1 MSERAYTDEELFG
14 EEQPDGYFPVARSIQ
29 TNAWLSELALVFG
42 PMALANAAV
51 PRPYNVATGLL
62 ILLAYFWHLDHI
74 SRPGPRNGL
83 TIGAYL
89 QYIRLVGND
98 GGPIPRYLM
107 LVRRSPAL
115 LMLVVWEIMIIAVA
129 AFGGAPSVDM
139 TFVEALTVYL
149 IPMATAVVASIVLLT
164 QALIRRDLLT
174 DHTSKL
180 PQRFI
185 DAALI
190 KAHDE
195 YGTWTGLMLFPWAR
209 RHHTFKANRRAP
221 RPQKAK

>member
-1 MSERAYTDEELFG
+1 MSERTYTDEELFG
-14 EEQPDGYFPVARSIQ
+14 EEQPEGYSPVARSIQ

-42 PMALANAAV
+42 PMALAHPIV
-51 PRPYNVATGLL
+51 PRPFNVATGLL
-62 ILLAYFWHLDHI
+62 IILAYAWHLDRV
-74 SRPGPRNGL
+74 SRPGPQNGV

-89 QYIRLVGND
+89 QSIRLVGND
-98 GGPIPRYLM
+98 GGPIPRHLM

-129 AFGGAPSVDM
+129 AFGGAPGSDM
-139 TFVEALTVYL
+139 TFLEALTVYL
-149 IPMATAVVASIVLLT
+149 LPMAAAVVASIVLLT

-174 DHTSKL
+174 SHTSRL

-190 KAHDE
+190 KAHDQH
-195 YGTWTGLMLFPWAR
+195 GTWTGLMAFPWAR
-209 RHHTFKANRRAP
+209 RHHTFKANRR
-221 RPQKAK
+221 RPGRES